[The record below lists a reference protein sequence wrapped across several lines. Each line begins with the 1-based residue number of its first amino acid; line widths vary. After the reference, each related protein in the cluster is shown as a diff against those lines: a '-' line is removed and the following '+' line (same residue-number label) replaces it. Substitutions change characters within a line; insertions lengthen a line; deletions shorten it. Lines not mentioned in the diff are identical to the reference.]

1 MKILLSAILL
11 ILALPSAGLCESCDA
26 LAKQLVRLRGEYH
39 GYATADEAQKK
50 LTTFD
55 DLTGKLDE
63 IIEVKD
69 STAFKGSRHGQVSER
84 TGGPSKEKQ
93 KAQKPPT
100 PPMRSF
106 DPVDD
111 GNCAG

>member
-63 IIEVKD
+63 IIEVKKKMRQAD
-69 STAFKGSRHGQVSER
+69 CKIPPRSKALDMVKYPNAPADRAKKNKKRRSRRHHR
-84 TGGPSKEKQ
+84 
-93 KAQKPPT
+93 
-100 PPMRSF
+100 
-106 DPVDD
+106 
-111 GNCAG
+111 